1 MLTEDELVELM
12 LDGYYIETN
21 GTKGRMRR
29 VVRLLKKKGLLQV
42 KEEASEAELRAAESK
57 A

>member
-1 MLTEDELVELM
+1 MLTEDELVALM
-12 LDGYYIETN
+12 LDEYYVETN

-42 KEEASEAELRAAESK
+42 KEEASEAEIRA
-57 A
+57 

>member
-12 LDGYYIETN
+12 LDTYYRETD

-29 VVRLLKKKGLLQV
+29 VLRLLKEKGLLQV
-42 KEEASEAELRAAESK
+42 NENEPV
-57 A
+57 